1 MHAITLEKIHPRMKA
16 ALEII
21 LGILIIF
28 IFEWRIYP
36 EYKSWKHLVFLLMLL
51 GLLIYSK
58 QSHRESWKDLGFRL
72 DTWAPS
78 FKKILIISLPVVTIL
93 TVIWSQAF
101 AINLKFYKQSEF
113 WIQLS
118 TYPFWA
124 LIQQYIA
131 LAFFFRRL
139 RDVFF
144 PHYVPAFFLSAV
156 LFSSAHLPNLP
167 LVFFSF
173 FGGLL
178 WSWIYHRYNN
188 LVTIILFH
196 GIIGTF
202 LSAILMV
209 NFSVGPLTDSF
220 RLTRNTP
227 VHCCVDHINSILAR
241 KKFFPIEIRK
251 TDTVIT
257 VDGWV
262 AGKKS
267 KVENV
272 SIIMNRKEF
281 VCTYGFQRKDVAIYY
296 NNPQYEYSGF
306 QVNIPLADIKPGYYQ
321 LKLKISLQGITYP
334 HYPSDKIWVK
344 IKP

>member
-1 MHAITLEKIHPRMKA
+1 MQAITLEKIHPRIKA
-16 ALEII
+16 ALEIV

-28 IFEWRIYP
+28 IFEWRLST

-58 QSHRESWKDLGFRL
+58 QSRRESWKDLGFRL

-78 FKKILIISLPVVTIL
+78 FKKLLIISLPVVAIL

-101 AINLKFYKQSEF
+101 ALNLEFYKESKF
-113 WIQLS
+113 WIQLA

-124 LIQQYIA
+124 FIQQYIA

-144 PHYVPAFFLSAV
+144 PHLFPAFFLSAI

-167 LVFFSF
+167 LVIFSF

-178 WSWIYHRYNN
+178 WAWIYHRYNN
-188 LVTIILFH
+188 LVTIILFQAV
-196 GIIGTF
+196 IGTF
-202 LSAILMV
+202 LFFVLMA
-209 NFSVGPLTDSF
+209 NFSVGPGTDAF
-220 RLTRNTP
+220 RLTRSTP
-227 VHCCVDHINSILAR
+227 VYYCVDHINTILAY
-241 KKFFPIEIRK
+241 KKNFPIEIRK
-251 TDTVIT
+251 ADKVMT

-262 AGKKS
+262 AGKNS

-272 SIIMNRKEF
+272 FIIMNRNEF
-281 VCTYGFQRKDVAIYY
+281 VCTYGIQRGDVAIYY
-296 NNPQYEYSGF
+296 HNPAYEYSGF
-306 QVNIPLADIKPGYYQ
+306 QVNIPLADIKPGYYL
-321 LKLKISLQGITYP
+321 LKLKISLKGIKYP
-334 HYPSDKIWVK
+334 HYPSEKIWVE